1 MGSLMKIRKSN
12 SGFTLIELMITLAIV
27 GILLTISVSSY
38 REWIENTKIR
48 TVASSVQGGLQLA
61 RAEAVK
67 RNMGVQF
74 NFRTGSAWTVCLRPA
89 TPSNCPMPDTV
100 NTIQSKS
107 ETEGSSSTV
116 TVETL
121 PANINRVVFN
131 NLGQVDAAV
140 SFTGVNVDNTAIS
153 PAESKNLRV
162 TIGVGGNTRMCD
174 PAFNYA
180 TDPKGC

>member
-1 MGSLMKIRKSN
+1 MASAITNKKVN
-12 SGFTLIELMITLAIV
+12 AGFTLIELMIAVVIVAIV
-27 GILLTISVSSY
+27 LSISISSY
-38 REWIENTKIR
+38 MAWIENTKIR

-67 RNMGVQF
+67 RNTGVQF

-89 TPSNCPMPDTV
+89 APGNCPLPDTA
-100 NTIQSKS
+100 NTIQSKA
-107 ETEGSSSTV
+107 ETEGSSASVTV
-116 TVETL
+116 TTTPGNV
-121 PANINRVVFN
+121 NRVVFN
-131 NLGQVDAAV
+131 NLGQVDATV
-140 SFTGVNVDNTAIS
+140 SFTRVDVDNTAMAAADS
-153 PAESKNLRV
+153 RNLRV